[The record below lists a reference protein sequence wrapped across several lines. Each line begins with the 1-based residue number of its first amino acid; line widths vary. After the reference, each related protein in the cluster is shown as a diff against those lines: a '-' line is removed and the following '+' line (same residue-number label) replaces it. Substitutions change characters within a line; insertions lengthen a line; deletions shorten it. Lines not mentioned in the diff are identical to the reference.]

1 MGCEQ
6 DCPPPSSAVRATV
19 RRRSAEEVSGR
30 ATAPA
35 QILSMTVK
43 AARQARRHGKQ
54 GSISTR
60 VPNPLPAAVPAAVE
74 RRSADEVSGRA
85 LSPARH
91 PLNERRAGSSSRQ
104 RRRTTWSAALRREDT
119 ISRTTCRALRHGIPS
134 PKERHEL
141 VQPAT
146 IARRQRRIEAPWL
159 HPSRFGSRS
168 SKPSSQGLPP
178 PWADGFHTSHR
189 SGRRVGRQVACYLM
203 HPTPSSEKETRYPD
217 WRSIK

>member
-60 VPNPLPAAVPAAVE
+60 VPHPLPAAVPAAVE
-74 RRSADEVSGRA
+74 RRSAEEVSGRA

-134 PKERHEL
+134 PKELHEL

-146 IARRQRRIEAPWL
+146 IARRQRRASKRHGSTPPVLGRGRVSRVVRGYPLPRLTVFTL
-159 HPSRFGSRS
+159 HTG
-168 SKPSSQGLPP
+168 
-178 PWADGFHTSHR
+178 
-189 SGRRVGRQVACYLM
+189 RVGGSDV
-203 HPTPSSEKETRYPD
+203 K
-217 WRSIK
+217 